1 MVDIQA
7 SLALHLDELKKS
19 QDQVYNAVRDQNSII
34 QDYYRGIKWFR
45 LPLSLQARVAGAAVN
60 IGESGTTPVI
70 VGPEEGFA
78 WSIMRLAVDGLAG
91 GATPDVVQIFRSS
104 NVATSPPLWTF
115 SGNTNGGLPGPQGL
129 FPRLGLVMMGGDTI
143 NLVNSGALAATGVI
157 RLSGELIQV
166 PAEMLAKLA

>member
-1 MVDIQA
+1 MADIQLQLSA
-7 SLALHLDELKKS
+7 SLDGIKKS
-19 QDQVYNAVRDQNSII
+19 VDQVHDGLRDQTQFW

-45 LPLSLQARVAGAAVN
+45 LPLSLQAQITGGAVN

-70 VGPEEGFA
+70 VGPEEGYA

-91 GATPDVVQIFRSS
+91 GATPDVVQIFRSA
-104 NVATSPPLWTF
+104 NTAASPPLWTF
-115 SGNTNGGLPGPQGL
+115 SGNTQGGLPGPQSL

-143 NLVNSGALAATGVI
+143 NLVNSGALAATGRV